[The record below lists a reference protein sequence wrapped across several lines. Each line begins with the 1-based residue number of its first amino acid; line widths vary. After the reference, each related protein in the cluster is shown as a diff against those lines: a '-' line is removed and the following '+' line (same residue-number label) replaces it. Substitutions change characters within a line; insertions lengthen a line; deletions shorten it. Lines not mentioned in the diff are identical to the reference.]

1 MAFTLASST
10 TIAPMMTL
18 AAGSSASHIWG
29 QVLSWMLAI
38 VIVAAAVCMVLS
50 RKLIHSALYLLFLS
64 LIHI

>member
-29 QVLSWMLAI
+29 QVLS
-38 VIVAAAVCMVLS
+38 
-50 RKLIHSALYLLFLS
+50 LS

>member
-29 QVLSWMLAI
+29 QVPSCSSLSGFA
-38 VIVAAAVCMVLS
+38 VLS
-50 RKLIHSALYLLFLS
+50 PATATTS
-64 LIHI
+64 